1 MSNELII
8 EQVVNGPCIMEMV
21 TVMITETKKHVFLTA
36 VTVVDQI
43 SIQPIAMNVSAMKTL
58 IVKLRLNGLVM
69 GSAMTRQIMKDA
81 NMMEVIAVDQISTR
95 YTLYMVQN
103 VNVCWVIAHWFLQL
117 QYLILEIV

>member
-21 TVMITETKKHVFLTA
+21 TVMITETKKHVFLMA

-43 SIQPIAMNVSAMKTL
+43 SIQPIAMNVFAMKTL

-81 NMMEVIAVDQISTR
+81 NMMEVIAVDQMSILLTA
-95 YTLYMVQN
+95 Q
-103 VNVCWVIAHWFLQL
+103 IAFVVLTLQL
-117 QYLILEIV
+117 V

>member
-8 EQVVNGPCIMEMV
+8 EQVVTGPCIMEMV
-21 TVMITETKKHVFLTA
+21 TVMITETKKHVFLMA

-43 SIQPIAMNVSAMKTL
+43 SIQPIAMNVFAMKTL

-81 NMMEVIAVDQISTR
+81 NMMEVIAVDQMSILLTA
-95 YTLYMVQN
+95 Q
-103 VNVCWVIAHWFLQL
+103 IAFVVLTLQL
-117 QYLILEIV
+117 V

>member
-81 NMMEVIAVDQISTR
+81 NMMEVIAVDQMSILLTA
-95 YTLYMVQN
+95 QN
-103 VNVCWVIAHWFLQL
+103 AFVVLTLQL
-117 QYLILEIV
+117 V

>member
-81 NMMEVIAVDQISTR
+81 NMMEVIAVDQMSILLTALNAFVVL
-95 YTLYMVQN
+95 T
-103 VNVCWVIAHWFLQL
+103 LQL
-117 QYLILEIV
+117 V

>member
-36 VTVVDQI
+36 VTVVDQM
-43 SIQPIAMNVSAMKTL
+43 SLQHIAMNASAMKTL

-81 NMMEVIAVDQISTR
+81 NMMEVIAVDQMSILLTA
-95 YTLYMVQN
+95 Q
-103 VNVCWVIAHWFLQL
+103 IAFVVLTLQL
-117 QYLILEIV
+117 V

>member
-43 SIQPIAMNVSAMKTL
+43 SIQPIAMNVFAMKTL
-58 IVKLRLNGLVM
+58 IAKLRLNGLVM

-81 NMMEVIAVDQISTR
+81 NMMEVIAVDQMSILLTA
-95 YTLYMVQN
+95 Q
-103 VNVCWVIAHWFLQL
+103 IAFVVLTLQL
-117 QYLILEIV
+117 V

>member
-21 TVMITETKKHVFLTA
+21 TVMITETKKHVFLMA
-36 VTVVDQI
+36 VTVVDQM
-43 SIQPIAMNVSAMKTL
+43 SLQPIAMNVSAMKTL

-81 NMMEVIAVDQISTR
+81 NMMEVIAVDQMSILLTALNAFVVL
-95 YTLYMVQN
+95 T
-103 VNVCWVIAHWFLQL
+103 LQL
-117 QYLILEIV
+117 V

>member
-43 SIQPIAMNVSAMKTL
+43 SIQPIAMNVFAMKTL

-81 NMMEVIAVDQISTR
+81 NMMEVIAVDQMSILLTA
-95 YTLYMVQN
+95 Q
-103 VNVCWVIAHWFLQL
+103 IAFVVLTLQL
-117 QYLILEIV
+117 V